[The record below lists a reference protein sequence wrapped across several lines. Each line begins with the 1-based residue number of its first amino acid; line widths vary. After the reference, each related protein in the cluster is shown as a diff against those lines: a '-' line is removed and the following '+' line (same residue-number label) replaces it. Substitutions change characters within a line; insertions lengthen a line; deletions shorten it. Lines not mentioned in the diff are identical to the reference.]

1 MKYLAEPVRKE
12 MLALVLRNFYVLGV
26 VFGPRII
33 QWSDLYLAQIV
44 RLRHGFHAEL
54 IAYHWPFAKLQS
66 AFSCFEGYGVSLDK
80 GDQYI
85 VFRRQHRRPYAGLFR
100 CI

>member
-12 MLALVLRNFYVLGV
+12 MLTLVLRNSYVLGV

-33 QWSDLYLAQIV
+33 QWSNLYRAQIV

-54 IAYHWPFAKLQS
+54 VTHHWTFAQLQS
-66 AFSCFEGYGVSLDK
+66 AFSCF
-80 GDQYI
+80 
-85 VFRRQHRRPYAGLFR
+85 
-100 CI
+100 